1 MDGRKKRANYMKQGG
16 LKMYAPWVIWLI
28 GFVQMI
34 YLYAQIGQKGI
45 TFYAAALF
53 TILFIY
59 VLTAAVIPDV
69 LGRMV
74 YSSEEQGL
82 QQKRTQT
89 VSHSYDPDTA
99 CSAAFLRSG
108 IFAG

>member
-1 MDGRKKRANYMKQGG
+1 MKQGG

-28 GFVQMI
+28 AFVKMI
-34 YLYAQIGQKGI
+34 YLYAQYRTERNYLLCSSTFYNFIYICADCSSHSGCIGQNG
-45 TFYAAALF
+45 LF
-53 TILFIY
+53 
-59 VLTAAVIPDV
+59 
-69 LGRMV
+69 
-74 YSSEEQGL
+74 SEEQGL

-99 CSAAFLRSG
+99 CSTAFLRSG

>member
-1 MDGRKKRANYMKQGG
+1 MDGRKRRANYMKQGG

-28 GFVQMI
+28 AFVKMI

-45 TFYAAALF
+45 TFYVAALF

-74 YSSEEQGL
+74 YF
-82 QQKRTQT
+82 QKSRDCSKNAHRLYHT
-89 VSHSYDPDTA
+89 VMILTLLVLLLF
-99 CSAAFLRSG
+99 FLLLT
-108 IFAG
+108 FL

>member
-1 MDGRKKRANYMKQGG
+1 MDGRKRRANYMKQGG

-28 GFVQMI
+28 AFVKMI

-59 VLTAAVIPDV
+59 MLTAAVIPDV

-74 YSSEEQGL
+74 YF
-82 QQKRTQT
+82 QKSR
-89 VSHSYDPDTA
+89 D
-99 CSAAFLRSG
+99 CSKNAHR
-108 IFAG
+108 

>member
-1 MDGRKKRANYMKQGG
+1 MDGRKRRANYMKQGG
-16 LKMYAPWVIWLI
+16 LKMYASWVIWLI
-28 GFVQMI
+28 AFVKMI

-53 TILFIY
+53 
-59 VLTAAVIPDV
+59 
-69 LGRMV
+69 
-74 YSSEEQGL
+74 SEEQGL

-99 CSAAFLRSG
+99 CSAAFLRYG

>member
-1 MDGRKKRANYMKQGG
+1 MDGRKRRANYMKQGG

-28 GFVQMI
+28 AFVKMI

-59 VLTAAVIPDV
+59 VQSFRMYWAEWSIFRRAGTAAKTHTDCI
-69 LGRMV
+69 
-74 YSSEEQGL
+74 
-82 QQKRTQT
+82 TQ
-89 VSHSYDPDTA
+89 
-99 CSAAFLRSG
+99 L
-108 IFAG
+108 